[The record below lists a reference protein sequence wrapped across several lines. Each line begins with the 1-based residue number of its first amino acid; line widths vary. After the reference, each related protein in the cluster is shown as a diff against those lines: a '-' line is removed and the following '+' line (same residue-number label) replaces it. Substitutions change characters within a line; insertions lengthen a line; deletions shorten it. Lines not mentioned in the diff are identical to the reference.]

1 MCVCECEC
9 VCVCVCTGGFW
20 VCECVC
26 VSALVVAVCVCAGG
40 GYVCVC
46 VCEGE
51 REGDTAEGGK
61 VGSFRFHE
69 IHFNHPL
76 QSTTLCNYKALMLKY
91 KKTHQERDI
100 KLASGNMKI
109 HETHN

>member
-1 MCVCECEC
+1 MLVVALCVSM
-9 VCVCVCTGGFW
+9 
-20 VCECVC
+20 CVC
-26 VSALVVAVCVCAGG
+26 VSVCVPKKGG
-40 GYVCVC
+40 GD
-46 VCEGE
+46 
-51 REGDTAEGGK
+51 RAEWGK

-76 QSTTLCNYKALMLKY
+76 QSTTLSNYKALMLKY

-100 KLASGNMKI
+100 KPASGNMKI

>member
-1 MCVCECEC
+1 MCVS
-9 VCVCVCTGGFW
+9 VCVYAGGGSVCEYVC

-26 VSALVVAVCVCAGG
+26 AKERGG
-40 GYVCVC
+40 D
-46 VCEGE
+46 
-51 REGDTAEGGK
+51 RAEWGK

-76 QSTTLCNYKALMLKY
+76 QSTTLSNYKALMLKY

-100 KLASGNMKI
+100 KPASGNMKI